1 MGEPAKAQ
9 QMTASAYLAW
19 EREQTSKHE
28 FHRGAVFAMAGD
40 SPRHNYLSSAV
51 AAELRALVRGK
62 GCFVLS
68 SDQRIAASE
77 GQRYVY
83 ADAVIVCGEMKL
95 DAGTTDV
102 LANPRVVVEV
112 LSPGTETYDRGEKWD
127 AYRRLESLS
136 DYLLVSQTA
145 VRVEHYRREADGW
158 RYRVVEA
165 GGVVVLAEGSSLA
178 VDSVY
183 EGAFQLDAG

>member
-9 QMTASAYLAW
+9 QMTAPAYLAW

-28 FHRGAVFAMAGD
+28 FHRGAVFAMAGG
-40 SPRHNYLSSAV
+40 SPHHNYLSSAV
-51 AAELRALVRGK
+51 AAELRAIVRGR
-62 GCFVLS
+62 GCYVFS
-68 SDQRIAASE
+68 SDQRIGASE

-83 ADAVIVCGEMKL
+83 ADAVVVSDEVKL
-95 DAGTTDV
+95 ETGTKDV

-127 AYRRLESLS
+127 AYRRLESLT
-136 DYLLVSQTA
+136 DYLLLSQAA
-145 VRVEHYRREADGW
+145 VRIEHYRREPDGW
-158 RYRVVEA
+158 RYSVVEA
-165 GGVVVLAEGSSLA
+165 GGTVTLADGSSLSA
-178 VDSVY
+178 DAIY

>member
-9 QMTASAYLAW
+9 QMTAAAYLAW

-28 FHRGAVFAMAGD
+28 FHRGAVFAMAGG

>member
-28 FHRGAVFAMAGD
+28 FHRGAVLAMAGG

>member
-28 FHRGAVFAMAGD
+28 FHRGAVFAMAGG

-145 VRVEHYRREADGW
+145 VRVEHYRRETDGW